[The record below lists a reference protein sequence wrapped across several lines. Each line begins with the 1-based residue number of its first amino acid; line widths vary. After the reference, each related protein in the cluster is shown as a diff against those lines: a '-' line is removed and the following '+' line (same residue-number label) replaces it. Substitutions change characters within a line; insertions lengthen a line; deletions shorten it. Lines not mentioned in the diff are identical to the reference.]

1 MKPVYLFLLFAVAAS
16 LIASCKKDDVTDHSN
31 VQRPDFAYNVK
42 AATLLDLVNEAR
54 TKGCKCGETNM
65 PAVPAL
71 TWNDQLGQAAFGHS
85 EDMKQKGYFSH
96 DAPDGSTFVDRIKAV
111 GYIPVAAAENIA
123 SGQTTEQQVMNSWLK
138 SEGHCRNIMNARLKE
153 MGAGRSG
160 NYWTQVFGAK

>member
-1 MKPVYLFLLFAVAAS
+1 MKKRLNFVMIVLLTTLFV
-16 LIASCKKDDVTDHSN
+16 SCKKNDVTDPSN
-31 VQRPDFAYNVK
+31 AQRPDFAYNVK
-42 AATLLDLVNEAR
+42 AAVLLDLVNEAR
-54 TKGCKCGETNM
+54 TKGCKCGETSM

-96 DAPDGSTFVDRIKAV
+96 DGSDGSSFVGRIKAT
-111 GYIPVAAAENIA
+111 GYTPSTAAENIA
-123 SGQTTEQQVMNSWLK
+123 LGQTTEEQVMTSWLH
-138 SEGHCRNIMNARLKE
+138 SEGHCRNIMNAQIKE